1 MGCCGVGF
9 MPLNAEAQNPVETSP
24 LTGRGVLLWICGF
37 FCAIFAANFAL
48 TYFALHTMP
57 GGVLENSWD
66 ASQNWNQRLAAARAQ
81 TQRGWSAQASLRA
94 EGEGARVN
102 FAPLDREGVFVPG
115 LLVEAVLEH
124 PSDRRADRRVA
135 LLQSGGGYEGLI
147 EDAPSGE
154 WTLQI
159 KASLDGELLYET
171 RNRVTLRRGPAAG
184 SRP

>member
-1 MGCCGVGF
+1 
-9 MPLNAEAQNPVETSP
+9 MPLNAESPDHRHTSP
-24 LTGRGVLLWICGF
+24 LTGRGVLLWIGGF
-37 FCAIFAANFAL
+37 FFSIFFANFAL
-48 TYFALHTMP
+48 TYFALHTLP

-94 EGEGARVN
+94 EGVGARVH
-102 FAPLDREGVFVPG
+102 FAPLDRDGAFVSG

-124 PSDRRADRRVA
+124 PSDRRADRSET
-135 LLQSGGGYEGLI
+135 LLQQGSEYQGFI
-147 EDAPSGE
+147 SDAPNGE

-159 KASLDGELLYET
+159 KAILDGELLYET
-171 RNRVTLRRGPAAG
+171 RNHVTLRRGPAAE